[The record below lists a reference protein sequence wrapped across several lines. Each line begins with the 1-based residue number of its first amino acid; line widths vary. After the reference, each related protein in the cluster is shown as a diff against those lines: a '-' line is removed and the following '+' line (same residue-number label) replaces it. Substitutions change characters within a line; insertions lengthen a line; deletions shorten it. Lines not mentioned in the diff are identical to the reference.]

1 MALGPPPPP
10 SKFKTVPL
18 LTRAIDP
25 ATLFRIS
32 RYDSGEP
39 FFGKSK
45 ANRFDDPSSVKSGR
59 FGASYFG
66 FSLDVAFAE
75 TVLHNLNPMRG
86 LFKIPVD
93 VLSTRFVVRF
103 SGDPLIVADMT
114 GHGLKRSGADGSLS
128 SIPDYTYTQQWSRAI
143 YKHPLNL
150 DGFLYMSRHKNNELA
165 LVLFDRS
172 AHKLRTPTYAQLDTV
187 PKALKVVTDFGVAI
201 QYI

>member
-10 SKFKTVPL
+10 TKFKKVPL
-18 LTRAIDP
+18 LTREIDP
-25 ATLFRIS
+25 STLFRIS
-32 RYDSGEP
+32 RYTSGEP

-45 ANRFDDPSSVKSGR
+45 ANRFDDPAAMKSKR

-75 TVLHNLNPMRG
+75 TVLHNLNPVDG
-86 LFKIPVD
+86 FFKIPVD
-93 VLSTRFVVRF
+93 VLSTRYVVQF
-103 SGDPLIVADMT
+103 SGDSLNVADLT

-128 SIPDYTYTQQWSRAI
+128 SAPDYTYTQQWSRAFH
-143 YKHPLNL
+143 KHPLNL

-165 LVLFDRS
+165 LVLFDR
-172 AHKLRTPTYAQLDTV
+172 AANKLRTPTYAQLDTV
-187 PKALKVVTDFGVAI
+187 PNALKVITDFGVAI